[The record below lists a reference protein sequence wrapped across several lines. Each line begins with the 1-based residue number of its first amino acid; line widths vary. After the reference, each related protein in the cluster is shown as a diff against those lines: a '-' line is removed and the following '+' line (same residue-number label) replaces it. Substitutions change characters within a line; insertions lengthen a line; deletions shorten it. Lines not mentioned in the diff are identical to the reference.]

1 MPSIIEKPSQFLA
14 AIASALGNSALGIN
28 VASHEDFT
36 EVGERPWGLI
46 AIERDAPGCRASDGR
61 IAHVLT
67 ISLQV
72 IAQAMQA
79 GSGLAACDLACAL
92 KDLATDN
99 RWGLPDDQC
108 DLPQNLDA
116 IPSILISETRQYPTW
131 TLSFSQKLYL
141 GPLLLD
147 DPLGIAKFVRT
158 WEVSNIDD
166 PDQYK
171 ELEG

>member
-14 AIASALGNSALGIN
+14 AIALALSNSALGIN
-28 VASHEDFT
+28 VGSHEDFT
-36 EVGERPWGLI
+36 DVGEQPWVLI
-46 AIERDAPGCRASDGR
+46 TIERDAPGCPASDGR

-79 GSGLAACDLACAL
+79 GSGLAACDLASAL

-99 RWGLPDDQC
+99 RWGLPKDQC
-108 DLPQNLDA
+108 DLPLNLDA
-116 IPSILISETRQYPTW
+116 IPSILIRETRQYPTW
-131 TLSFSQKLYL
+131 TLSFSQALYL

-147 DPLGIAKFVRT
+147 DPLGTPKFACT